1 MLSHKL
7 PQVNKRTATD
17 MPIIKNVS
25 QPNILNTIL
34 LVLSSSILLSLA
46 IFRIIKRIGTA
57 VIPFMTAVYI
67 NALIGS
73 IFTKFIPSPIVV
85 DAAITK

>member
-1 MLSHKL
+1 
-7 PQVNKRTATD
+7 
-17 MPIIKNVS
+17 MPIIKNVN
-25 QPNILNTIL
+25 QPNTLDTIL
-34 LVLSSSILLSLA
+34 LVLSSSTFLSLA
-46 IFRIIKRIGTA
+46 ILRMTKRIGTA

-73 IFTKFIPSPIVV
+73 IPTKFIPSPVMV